1 MRKLI
6 LSILAMLSLM
16 VSTACGQAGK
26 DRLTAKTLQK
36 ATRIQYYTDNGTV
49 APDHHFGV
57 TVTVSRDSVCLTVTK
72 GYKQQVIYSQTAPL
86 TPAHYEQFIKQL
98 AELSI
103 HNTSTK
109 AAPTSGGGAESIEVA
124 DDNGVLFQG
133 NVNKA
138 MAYDFSAVCSTG
150 QTLYYTITS
159 DIEPYT
165 VSVATENEEYP
176 FYNTTPTGDLEIPE
190 SVEFNSITYSVT
202 GLIDYALQHCN
213 GFGVGAIYL
222 CTLENLE

>member
-98 AELSI
+98 AELVIELTGSKSQI
-103 HNTSTK
+103 VYQPAAQDDPQQRQPIIDK
-109 AAPTSGGGAESIEVA
+109 AKAILDWQPTVQLREGLEKTIE
-124 DDNGVLFQG
+124 
-133 NVNKA
+133 
-138 MAYDFSAVCSTG
+138 YFS
-150 QTLYYTITS
+150 
-159 DIEPYT
+159 
-165 VSVATENEEYP
+165 
-176 FYNTTPTGDLEIPE
+176 EI
-190 SVEFNSITYSVT
+190 
-202 GLIDYALQHCN
+202 L
-213 GFGVGAIYL
+213 
-222 CTLENLE
+222 

>member
-138 MAYDFSAVCSTG
+138 MAYEGNLSM
-150 QTLYYTITS
+150 TIN
-159 DIEPYT
+159 DVMP
-165 VSVATENEEYP
+165 NEMAQVFRHP
-176 FYNTTPTGDLEIPE
+176 NDLK
-190 SVEFNSITYSVT
+190 
-202 GLIDYALQHCN
+202 
-213 GFGVGAIYL
+213 
-222 CTLENLE
+222 